1 MRKLFTKGNLI
12 NGVIIVALLVIV
24 FVPPAKALLIRG
36 LMGIGLFK
44 ADVTQQAPAVPVVVD
59 IAFQNAAGQ
68 TIRLSQLKGKVVFL
82 NFWATWCPPCRA
94 EMPSINAL
102 HQKLKDDS
110 NLVFIMVDADSQLA
124 NAAQFMAKYAYDL
137 PLYQVISDVP
147 QSVYSGSLPTTVI
160 FNKAGELVFKHDG
173 MANYDS
179 GEVEEF
185 LMKLASAK

>member
-12 NGVIIVALLVIV
+12 NGVIIIALLVIV

-36 LMGIGLFK
+36 LMTIGFFK
-44 ADVTQQAPAVPVVVD
+44 ADVTLQAPAVPVVAD
-59 IAFQNAAGQ
+59 IAFQNAAGKS
-68 TIRLSQLKGKVVFL
+68 INLSQLKGKVVFL

-94 EMPSINAL
+94 EMPSINTL
-102 HQKLKDDS
+102 YQKLKADS
-110 NLVFIMVDADSQLA
+110 NIVFLMVDADSQLA
-124 NAAQFMAKYAYDL
+124 NAAQFMAKYAYNL
-137 PLYQVISDVP
+137 PLYQVTSDVP
-147 QSVYSGSLPTTVI
+147 QSIYSGSLPTTVI

-185 LMKLASAK
+185 LTKLASAK

>member
-12 NGVIIVALLVIV
+12 NGLIIIALLVIV
-24 FVPPAKALLIRG
+24 FVPPAKALMIRG
-36 LMGIGLFK
+36 LMTIGFFK
-44 ADVTQQAPAVPVVVD
+44 ADVTQQAPAVPVVADV
-59 IAFQNAAGQ
+59 AFQNAAGR
-68 TIRLSQLKGKVVFL
+68 TIHLSQLKGKAVFL

-94 EMPSINAL
+94 EMPSINTL
-102 HQKLKDDS
+102 HQKLKADS
-110 NLVFIMVDADSQLA
+110 NIVFIMVDADSQLA

-137 PLYQVISDVP
+137 PPYQVISDVP

-160 FNKAGELVFKHDG
+160 FNKAGQLVFKHDG

-185 LMKLASAK
+185 LTKLASAK

>member
-1 MRKLFTKGNLI
+1 MRKLFTKGSLI
-12 NGVIIVALLVIV
+12 NGVIIIALLVIV
-24 FVPPAKALLIRG
+24 FVPSAKALLIRG
-36 LMGIGLFK
+36 LMTIGFYK
-44 ADVTQQAPAVPVVVD
+44 ADVTQQAPAVPAVAD
-59 IAFQNAAGQ
+59 IAFQNTVGQ
-68 TIRLSQLKGKVVFL
+68 TVNLSRLKGKVVFL

-94 EMPSINAL
+94 EMPSINTL
-102 HQKLKDDS
+102 YQKLKADS
-110 NLVFIMVDADSQLA
+110 NVVFIMVDADNQLQ
-124 NAAQFMAKYAYDL
+124 NAAQFMARYAYNL

-185 LMKLASAK
+185 LTKLASAK

>member
-1 MRKLFTKGNLI
+1 MRKWLTKGNLI
-12 NGVIIVALLVIV
+12 NGVIIIALLVVV
-24 FVPPAKALLIRG
+24 FVPPAKALLMRG
-36 LMGIGLFK
+36 LMGIGFFK
-44 ADVTQQAPAVPVVVD
+44 ADVTQQAPPVPVVAD

-68 TIRLSQLKGKVVFL
+68 TIHLSQLKGKVVFL

-94 EMPSINAL
+94 EMPSINTL

-110 NLVFIMVDADSQLA
+110 NVVFIMVDADSQL
-124 NAAQFMAKYAYDL
+124 NLAAQFMTKYAYDL
-137 PLYQVISDVP
+137 PLYQVVSDMP

-160 FNKAGELVFKHDG
+160 FNKAGKMVFKHDG

-185 LMKLASAK
+185 LTKLAAAK